1 VHRSLLRFLVLA
13 SFLVGA
19 GVILILQAEPARA
32 DLVLNEVLYDPAG
45 LDDGAEFVELW
56 NPDSLPRDLAG
67 VAIEVADG
75 ARPGVWTAIFHG
87 ASENTIAAGGLY
99 LAAGPAL
106 SASMQNGPDA
116 IRLTRGALVL
126 DRVGYGE
133 LSAPELFEGM
143 PAPDVASGH
152 SLARRED
159 GADTDQNAD
168 DWEDE
173 GIPTPG
179 RANHP
184 RVRIALVPGGVR
196 LDPVVSWPGDEVS
209 LGALVRNRGRLPVE
223 GSLWRLVVER
233 GDATDSLSAPL
244 ARGDALPAA
253 IHPGVTLASGESAWV
268 ETTFPAMRDGPFRA
282 IARIA
287 PEDGVTAAEG
297 LADTAFVAA
306 RTRASPAVIQEIAFH
321 DAGAGEWV
329 ELWIREPVADVGQ
342 LSLAD
347 ASSSPRAIARGE
359 APRPLDAGVVLVVAQ
374 NPEAVR
380 ARYSLDSTLVLGV
393 AGGWPSLNDSD
404 GDAGFADVVRV
415 VAAEGYPSDVV
426 PYDARSVTRGGTLE
440 RLSPDLPG
448 QLAGSWAECIDPA
461 RATPGR
467 PNSLRAPGG
476 GSKTRGALLV
486 ASARVL
492 RRSAID
498 APLLLRLT
506 QDARGRSLRVQVL
519 DLIGRR
525 VRTLVR
531 DQRFASEG
539 AFVWD
544 GRDGSGAWVPPG
556 LYVITAEA
564 APEGHRGPRR
574 TAIPVAV
581 VPEGGAP

>member
-1 VHRSLLRFLVLA
+1 MRRSLLRFLLA
-13 SFLVGA
+13 ASCLVAAGA
-19 GVILILQAEPARA
+19 ILILHAEPARA

-45 LDDGAEFVELW
+45 PDDGAEFVELW

-75 ARPGVWTAIFHG
+75 ARPGVWTAIFRG
-87 ASENTIAAGGLY
+87 APGDTITTGGVY
-99 LAAGPAL
+99 LVAGPAL

-116 IRLTRGALVL
+116 VRLTRGALVL

-133 LSAPELFEGM
+133 LTAPELFEEM

-159 GADTDQNAD
+159 GSDTDQNAG

-173 GIPTPG
+173 VTPTPG

-184 RVRIALVPGGVR
+184 RVRIALAPGSVR
-196 LDPVVSWPGDEVS
+196 VDPVVSWAGEEVS
-209 LGALVRNRGRLPVE
+209 LRALVRNRGRLPVE
-223 GSLWRLVVER
+223 APMWQMVVER
-233 GDATDSLSAPL
+233 ADAPDTL
-244 ARGDALPAA
+244 ASPPRGGALLPAA
-253 IHPGVTLASGESAWV
+253 VHAGVTLAPGESAWV
-268 ETTFPAMRDGPFRA
+268 ETTFLAGRDGPFQA
-282 IARIA
+282 VARVA
-287 PEDGVTAAEG
+287 PKDGVTATEG

-306 RTRASPAVIQEIAFH
+306 RTRASPTVIQEIAFR

-342 LSLAD
+342 FSLAD
-347 ASSSPRAIARGE
+347 ASSSPRTIARGE
-359 APRPLDAGVVLVVAQ
+359 TPRPLGAGVIMVVAQ
-374 NPEAVR
+374 NPQAVR
-380 ARYSLDSTLVLGV
+380 ARYGLDSTLVLGV
-393 AGGWPSLNDSD
+393 AGGWPSLNDSN

-415 VAAEGYPSDVV
+415 VAADGYPSDVV

-448 QLAGSWAECIDPA
+448 HVAGSWAECIDPA

-467 PNSLRAPGG
+467 TNSLRAPGG
-476 GSKTRGALLV
+476 GPGTRGALLA

-492 RRSAID
+492 RRSDGA

-564 APEGHRGPRR
+564 APEKGRGPRR

-581 VPEGGAP
+581 VPESGAP